1 MCNGFMITFG
11 IHDPFLQEGPLES
24 RTVPWALRGAMI
36 HNVVVPGRCLVFER
50 ERVRV
55 YVEQVCDVIEIYNNL
70 SFFVKRD
77 LSPTHL

>member
-1 MCNGFMITFG
+1 M
-11 IHDPFLQEGPLES
+11 
-24 RTVPWALRGAMI
+24 R
-36 HNVVVPGRCLVFER
+36 ER